1 MLIIAHRGAS
11 AYAPE
16 NTGPAFLRAIALQA
30 DGVELDVHLSAD
42 GEIVVNHNF
51 TLDENSNG
59 SGFIYEHTLDQLKA
73 LDFGSWKGEK
83 WAGEQIPTLAE
94 ALDVCSAVD
103 HIQVEFKSPLGANAT
118 TDQDA
123 FAQRI
128 VEEVESS
135 GIADKIIVTSFNH
148 GILSR
153 VKKLA
158 PDQRV
163 GVLTL
168 NSLDS
173 YLSPPPALLQAI
185 GLETDENG
193 LALDGQEQATQT
205 LMELSQSTSL
215 DDENISPARWT
226 MDRIWAL
233 TSDYPGQN
241 LFELLQSLLSQH
253 DLVSYLS
260 TLDFQPEVLSC
271 QYNTCFR
278 DRDLVQQ
285 VEAMGIEAAP
295 WPVDGVYDLESILAM
310 NPTSIVTNR
319 PARLLQMLDPSF
331 TLPEAAAAMLA

>member
-1 MLIIAHRGAS
+1 M
-11 AYAPE
+11 
-16 NTGPAFLRAIALQA
+16 
-30 DGVELDVHLSAD
+30 
-42 GEIVVNHNF
+42 
-51 TLDENSNG
+51 
-59 SGFIYEHTLDQLKA
+59 
-73 LDFGSWKGEK
+73 
-83 WAGEQIPTLAE
+83 
-94 ALDVCSAVD
+94 
-103 HIQVEFKSPLGANAT
+103 
-118 TDQDA
+118 
-123 FAQRI
+123 
-128 VEEVESS
+128 EEVESS
-135 GIADKIIVTSFNH
+135 GLADKIIVTSFNH

-185 GLETDENG
+185 GLESSENG
-193 LALDGQEQATQT
+193 LSLEEQEQATQT
-205 LMELSQSTSL
+205 LLELSQSGSV
-215 DDENISPARWT
+215 DDENINPARWT

-278 DRDLVQQ
+278 DRNLVQQ

-295 WPVDGVYDLESILAM
+295 WPVDGVYDLQSIMDM

-319 PARLLQMLDPSF
+319 PERLLEMLDPSF

>member
-1 MLIIAHRGAS
+1 MRPKVIAHRGAS
-11 AYAPE
+11 HLAPE
-16 NTGPAFLRAIALQA
+16 NTLSAFRLAINMGV
-30 DGVELDVHLSAD
+30 DGVEFDTLLTADNQLVVHHEYITDLHCP
-42 GEIVVNHNF
+42 VHKV
-51 TLDENSNG
+51 
-59 SGFIYEHTLDQLKA
+59 
-73 LDFGSWKGEK
+73 
-83 WAGEQIPTLAE
+83 IPQCTLAE

-185 GLETDENG
+185 GLEADENG

-319 PARLLQMLDPSF
+319 PERLLQMLDPSF